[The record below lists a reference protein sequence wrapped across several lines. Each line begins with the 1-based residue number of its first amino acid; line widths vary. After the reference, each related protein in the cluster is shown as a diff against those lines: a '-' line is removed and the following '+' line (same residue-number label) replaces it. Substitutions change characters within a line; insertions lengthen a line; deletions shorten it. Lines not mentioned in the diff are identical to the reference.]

1 MKKLLAFLL
10 LGLVL
15 VTQPLFAQSGSLVQY
30 NQSRYQID
38 QQLMLGLGSWASSNF
53 VLSGIGWNQAQMPED
68 RYFHQMNVFW
78 NVVNIGLAVPGYL
91 KAHKANSDLS
101 EGKTN
106 LAQRKTEQIFLLNT
120 CLDVAYVSSGVLLM
134 QRAQQLGLQ
143 EPQGQRLNGYGKS
156 LLVQG
161 GFLFLFDLSAYCV
174 HKEHGRA
181 LISTSMGSIGMSS
194 TGLGLSL
201 NLKPNN

>member
-1 MKKLLAFLL
+1 MKKLQAFLL
-10 LGLVL
+10 FGFAFAAPCV
-15 VTQPLFAQSGSLVQY
+15 VAQSGPLAQY

-38 QQLMLGLGSWASSNF
+38 QQLMVGLGSWAASNF
-53 VLSGIGWNQAQMPED
+53 VLSGIGWNQAQTPEE

-91 KAHKANSDLS
+91 KAHQADSYLS
-101 EGKTN
+101 EEKTI

-134 QRAQQLGLQ
+134 QRAQELGLQ
-143 EPQGQRLNGYGKS
+143 EPQGQRLSGYGKS

-161 GFLFLFDLSAYCV
+161 GFLFFFDLTAYCI
-174 HKEHGRA
+174 HKKHGSA
-181 LISTSMGSIGMSS
+181 LISTSIGSISMSS

-201 NLKPNN
+201 SLTPNK